1 MGIAHSC
8 GIAFDLIAEKQ
19 RRMFL
24 LSDIP
29 DSGTGLTAARSI
41 SLGEV
46 VIEEEPLVVVEAE
59 VKNSNISWIEKCSY
73 LEKKILNLPA
83 EKIQQYLSL
92 HDCKQMKG
100 EQKSLS
106 GIFRTNN
113 FALGSC
119 ALTADHGV
127 FHLCSRLNH
136 SCVSNCEVVWHPNTQ
151 TQTVVAT
158 KPIEMGS
165 EMTICYLNQGDRFST
180 TKKRRE
186 ILGKYGFTCMC
197 SACKNEENNEDVFAD
212 AYHKLVEDLQATVS
226 IAIKLENYLK
236 MDKVLEQHGSK
247 LIWRIRNLQN
257 AFNLQN
263 ENGDRNG
270 SQQISEKLIY
280 LKSILGINCLL

>member
-1 MGIAHSC
+1 MKGDDN
-8 GIAFDLIAEKQ
+8 F
-19 RRMFL
+19 
-24 LSDIP
+24 
-29 DSGTGLTAARSI
+29 
-41 SLGEV
+41 
-46 VIEEEPLVVVEAE
+46 
-59 VKNSNISWIEKCSY
+59 
-73 LEKKILNLPA
+73 LNLS
-83 EKIQQYLSL
+83 KINENGFS
-92 HDCKQMKG
+92 G

-119 ALTADHGV
+119 ALAADHGV

-136 SCVSNCEVVWHPNTQ
+136 SCVPNCEVVWHPNTQ
-151 TQTVVAT
+151 TQVVTVILKLLLLSIFIFLQTVVAT
-158 KPIEMGS
+158 RPIEMGS

-197 SACKNEENNEDVFAD
+197 SACKNEENNGDVFAD

-236 MDKVLEQHGSK
+236 IDKVLEQHGSK

-270 SQQISEKLIY
+270 SQQISEKLIH
-280 LKSILGINCLL
+280 LKSILGINCLLWHMQIYNNLYYLIFGTIVNNTVLDGMHWSLQTSQIINENVNWTLKHRNLIPWLCSVVVLQC